1 MKIKSIKGNT
11 LKFTRVRTYVYMQ
24 VGDEQLRYRVTAVED
39 SGVIKF
45 KGGNFFDGA
54 VVLADKLDALKVRK
68 LIEQTK
74 VKPARARAK
83 TENQRFGAA
92 S

>member
-24 VGDEQLRYRVTAVED
+24 VGDDQLRYRVTSVED

-45 KGGNFFDGA
+45 RLNGSESQ
-54 VVLADKLDALKVRK
+54 VILADKLDALKVRK
-68 LIEQTK
+68 LIEQTTF
-74 VKPARARAK
+74 KPTRERAK
-83 TENQRFGAA
+83 TENQRFGA
-92 S
+92 SN